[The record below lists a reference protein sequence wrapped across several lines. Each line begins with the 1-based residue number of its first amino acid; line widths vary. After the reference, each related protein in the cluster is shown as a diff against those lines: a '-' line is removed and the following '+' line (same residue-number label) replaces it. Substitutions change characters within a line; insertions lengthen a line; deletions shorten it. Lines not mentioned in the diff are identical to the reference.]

1 MSRKTARE
9 VAMKLAY
16 EKTFGSDDTYLSV
29 LEQSGI
35 EDTPD
40 KQDIEFADTIAE
52 GIVEHA
58 DEINNYISNAA
69 VGWTIDRMPRVDVSI
84 LRIAVFEL
92 MFCKST
98 PYKVVIN
105 EAVRLS
111 KRYGG
116 GESPR
121 FVNGVLSKIADTM
134 GLLS

>member
-116 GESPR
+116 VESPR